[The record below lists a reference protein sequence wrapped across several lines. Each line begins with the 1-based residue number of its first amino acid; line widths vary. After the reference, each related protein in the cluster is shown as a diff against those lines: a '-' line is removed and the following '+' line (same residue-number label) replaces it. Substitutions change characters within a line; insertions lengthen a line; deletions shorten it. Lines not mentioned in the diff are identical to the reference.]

1 MSNRTKINK
10 LVEEMIADLPKV
22 EQKTDDNG
30 KAISMTAL
38 QYMVHII
45 TNSKHKI
52 IAHAGRIWVYYKGTY
67 IPIESKARTENF
79 IMECVKKID
88 SVQYVSAKTV
98 ANILIELFM
107 QYYELFPVKD
117 PEVTYINM
125 LSNVLAVHKNGRIE
139 LLKHDEKYNFT
150 YQLGFDYD
158 SQAKCPVFDRF
169 MQTSL
174 ADPDLIDVIGEF
186 FGYVL
191 NTNSKNY
198 EKALMLY
205 GDGSNGK
212 STLINIAKHLFGKEN
227 ISVVELTEMGDMAK
241 TALMEGK
248 LLNVSSDTKSKGL
261 DTSAFKKIVSGE
273 PVLGKYLWK
282 DVYTIENLPKIVIA
296 LNKLPFHNGDNSGG
310 FYRRFLLIPYSIVI
324 QEEDKDYEL
333 ESKVVKNELPAILNF
348 AIEGMRRLAEQGSFT
363 ESKSMID
370 AMNSFKE
377 STNHVATFIEE
388 EQYEEVSPESK
399 TGTKLVDLYQ
409 DFNNWCRE
417 RGHNPY
423 NANYL
428 SAELTHIGY
437 VGYKN
442 SSKHF
447 RIVKRKLENETGFK
461 VANRVFEKSPYE
473 KEEE

>member
-1 MSNRTKINK
+1 MNNRKRVNK
-10 LVEEMIADLPKV
+10 LVEEIIANLPKV
-22 EQKTDDNG
+22 EKETDDNG
-30 KAISMTAL
+30 KVITMSAL

-52 IAHAGRIWVYYKGTY
+52 VAHAGRIWVYYKGTY

-88 SVQYVSAKTV
+88 SALYVSAKTV
-98 ANILIELFM
+98 ASILIELFM
-107 QYYELFPVKD
+107 QYYELFPIKD
-117 PEVTYINM
+117 PDVTYINM
-125 LSNVLAVHKNGRIE
+125 LSNVLAVHKNGKVE
-139 LLKHDEKYNFT
+139 LLEHDEKYNFT

-158 SQAKCPVFDRF
+158 PDAKCPVFDKF
-169 MQTSL
+169 MNTSL
-174 ADPDLIDVIGEF
+174 ADKDLVDAIGEF
-186 FGYVL
+186 LGYVL
-191 NTNSKNY
+191 NTNSKNH

-227 ISVVELTEMGDMAK
+227 ISVVELTEMGEMTK

-248 LLNVSSDTKSKGL
+248 LLNISSDTKSKGL

-282 DVYTIENLPKIVIA
+282 DVYTIESLPKVVIA
-296 LNKLPFHNGDNSGG
+296 LNKLPFHNGDNSEG
-310 FYRRFLLIPYSIVI
+310 FYRRFLLVPWRIII

-333 ESKVVKNELPAILNF
+333 ESKVVENELPAILNF
-348 AIEGMRRLAEQGSFT
+348 AIEGMHRLAEQGSFT

-377 STNHVATFIEE
+377 STNHVGIFLDE
-388 EQYEEVSPESK
+388 EQYEVVPK
-399 TGTKLVDLYQ
+399 GVTQGTKLVDLYK
-409 DFNNWCRE
+409 DFQNWCRE

-428 SAELTHIGY
+428 SAELTHLGY
-437 VGYKN
+437 IGYKN

-461 VANRVFEKSPYE
+461 LANNDIEKSPYE
-473 KEEE
+473 AKK